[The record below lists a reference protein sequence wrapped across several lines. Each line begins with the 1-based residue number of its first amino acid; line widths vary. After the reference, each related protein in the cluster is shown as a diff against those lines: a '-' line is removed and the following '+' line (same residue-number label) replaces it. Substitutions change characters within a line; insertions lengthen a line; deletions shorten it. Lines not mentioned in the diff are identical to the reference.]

1 MDGAIVYFFSI
12 YFNLIQILFFMS
24 GEGLDNHFIHSD
36 GLNIQISNI
45 YAEKSNRKPVV
56 IIENDICLPRRGSR
70 QK

>member
-36 GLNIQISNI
+36 GLNIQVSF
-45 YAEKSNRKPVV
+45 YVERA
-56 IIENDICLPRRGSR
+56 IESLWSL
-70 QK
+70 